1 MPSREM
7 RRMQQKVGADKKRA
21 ELRKSGP
28 RKKGGGAPKRK
39 RVTMS
44 QFFKEVRAE
53 MRKVSWP
60 TRNEVA
66 SYTVVVL
73 ITMAITGTFVV
84 LADVGFTRLVERLLL
99 R

>member
-1 MPSREM
+1 M
-7 RRMQQKVGADKKRA
+7 RRLQQKSGAEKRRT
-21 ELRKSGP
+21 ERRRTP

-39 RVTMS
+39 RVTVA

-60 TRNEVA
+60 TRAEVV

-73 ITMAITGTFVV
+73 ITVTITGTFVV
-84 LADVGFTRLVERLLL
+84 LADVGFTRLVEVLLL